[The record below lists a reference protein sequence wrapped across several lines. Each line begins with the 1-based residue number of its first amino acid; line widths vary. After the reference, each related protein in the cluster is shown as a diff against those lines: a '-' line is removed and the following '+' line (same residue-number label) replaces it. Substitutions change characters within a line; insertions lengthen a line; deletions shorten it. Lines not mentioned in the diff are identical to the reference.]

1 MISGSTGPAAA
12 FPPFSSS
19 SMGDPQAASPV
30 DSTASFTP
38 TEFIAV
44 VNQTLEYAYSPVL
57 VTGEVASFKVN
68 QGKWVFFDLKDEE
81 SSVSCF
87 MTLWSLRV
95 PLEDG
100 MKVVVRAVPKLTK
113 WGKFSLT
120 VEAVKPVGEGSL
132 KKAYEMLKKK
142 LTAEGLFDQAKKR
155 KLPEDITRIGVISSR
170 QAAGYADFI
179 KIINARWGGM
189 KVEVAHTQVQ
199 GIDAPDQMIR
209 ALKYFN
215 ERGKAQVI
223 ALIRGGGS
231 ADDLSCFNDEKL
243 VREIAASKI
252 PVITGIGHEVDESL
266 ADLAADVRASTPSN
280 AAEML
285 TKDRKV
291 EREKLRRSIRT
302 ARQAIFQ
309 EIDRKSSEVK
319 VPIIEQGQ
327 RIVRLVDAATDSNR
341 EQLRRI
347 MNLLRSKYLIPMLS
361 LVQEKT
367 QRLMAR
373 IQEELARMQSELLH
387 QQKLLE
393 VLNPEKVLKQG
404 YAILAGK
411 ISPGERLKITTSKQ
425 EIDAT
430 ITNVK
435 ERN

>member
-1 MISGSTGPAAA
+1 MNEVP
-12 FPPFSSS
+12 
-19 SMGDPQAASPV
+19 
-30 DSTASFTP
+30 SFTP
-38 TEFIAV
+38 TEFISV
-44 VNQTLEYAYSPVL
+44 VNQTLEYAYSPVMI
-57 VTGEVASFKVN
+57 TGEVASFKVN